1 MFRRTGGESVSIETQ
16 KMMLEDF
23 CHERGFPIYEI
34 YADDGYS
41 GLNFNRPAFSRLL
54 EDIDSGK
61 VNLVITKDLSRLGR
75 DYIQTGYYTD
85 VYFSRKRVR
94 YIAVNDGIDT
104 NRDDNDIAPFKNILN
119 DMYAKDLSRKVKS
132 AKRQRAY
139 KGYYISAQAPYGY
152 KVDPTNRN
160 RLIVDEEAAAVV
172 KEIFRLSL
180 AGNSLSQI
188 SRILTARQIVTP
200 GVYKAQNGD
209 TRFSRYQQGKD
220 SLFGWCYQ
228 TVRAILRDQVY
239 TGDMVNHKVEVIN
252 YKTKERA
259 RVPKEQRIVVTDR
272 HEPLVSREDYERV
285 QTLISLRHRPKK
297 HNFDN
302 VFKDLTFCAECGHRM
317 TLMMKPLNAG
327 STPLIRCTH
336 HYTNPEDCKHNH
348 AIYYEDLYGEVLKRV
363 RSIASKMQSGELLER
378 IQKQRTKRV
387 KTDKLIAEQAK
398 ASKRLTVLKRI
409 IKKLYEDFAAD
420 LLEPDSYHSMLTE
433 YTNEQKQITAR
444 LAVIEAELGTESND
458 EKNVQK
464 LKAVLDE
471 YLNIETLTAN
481 MLNQLIER
489 IEIGHAVKVDGCR
502 QQEITIV
509 YRFISA
515 DVYMSTGQGVLGGNM
530 WAYCGNNP
538 VNRYNIDGD
547 FWHIVIGAAVG
558 AVVGFASS
566 VVSDLLSGKEL
577 AEVDWAGA
585 GISAVTGAL
594 GGALTA
600 SGAGIGLQIAGSA
613 AIAAAGNAA
622 DQIRGIANGSKD
634 SFDVGSMM
642 LDAFVGGICG
652 AISGPGASAVPG
664 SGGQKQMINLGK
676 ATVKRTVN
684 ATKHGG
690 LKKGVQEA
698 IKAAKYYRKSTVKI
712 TKNLFSKQVAASQL
726 LNFGYTTMKK
736 LNSQR

>member
-1 MFRRTGGESVSIETQ
+1 MEQVRNELTIYSTAVYCRLSKDDEQAGESVSIETQ
-16 KMMLEDF
+16 KMMLENF
-23 CHERGFPIYEI
+23 CHERGFPIYAI

-41 GLNFNRPAFSRLL
+41 GLNFNRPAFTRLL
-54 EDIDSGK
+54 EDIDNGK

-85 VYFSRKRVR
+85 AYFSRKRVR

-119 DMYAKDLSRKVKS
+119 DMCAKDLSRKVKS

-152 KVDPTNRN
+152 KVDSTNRN

-172 KEIFRLSL
+172 KEIFCLSL

-200 GVYKAQNGD
+200 GVYKVQNGD
-209 TRFSRYQQGKD
+209 IRFSRYQQGKD
-220 SLFGWCYQ
+220 SLFSWCYQ

-239 TGDMVNHKVEVIN
+239 TGDMVNHKVEITN
-252 YKTKERA
+252 YNTKECV
-259 RVPKEQRIVVTDR
+259 RVPKEQRIVVADR

-297 HNFDN
+297 HDFDN

-317 TLMMKPLNAG
+317 TLMMKPLKSG
-327 STPLIRCTH
+327 PTPLIRCTH

-409 IKKLYEDFAAD
+409 IKKLYDDFAAD

-458 EKNVQK
+458 EQNVQK

-509 YRFISA
+509 YRFIGTA
-515 DVYMSTGQGVLGGNM
+515 DE
-530 WAYCGNNP
+530 
-538 VNRYNIDGD
+538 I
-547 FWHIVIGAAVG
+547 
-558 AVVGFASS
+558 
-566 VVSDLLSGKEL
+566 
-577 AEVDWAGA
+577 
-585 GISAVTGAL
+585 
-594 GGALTA
+594 
-600 SGAGIGLQIAGSA
+600 
-613 AIAAAGNAA
+613 
-622 DQIRGIANGSKD
+622 
-634 SFDVGSMM
+634 
-642 LDAFVGGICG
+642 
-652 AISGPGASAVPG
+652 
-664 SGGQKQMINLGK
+664 
-676 ATVKRTVN
+676 
-684 ATKHGG
+684 
-690 LKKGVQEA
+690 
-698 IKAAKYYRKSTVKI
+698 
-712 TKNLFSKQVAASQL
+712 
-726 LNFGYTTMKK
+726 
-736 LNSQR
+736 